1 MRSRCDAGVSA
12 PAASAL
18 GALVLVVALVA
29 FLLLSGVLE
38 RDAPSAQD
46 EQGRGIPAAAYQDVV
61 LGVDRE
67 ALTQRLRPEEPL
79 DPRAVGRDPAETPRG
94 DSCLYYVAL
103 GDAED
108 LYRFCFE
115 DDRLVDK
122 SVVVRDAP
130 R

>member
-1 MRSRCDAGVSA
+1 V
-12 PAASAL
+12 ASAL

-38 RDAPSAQD
+38 RDPPSAQD
-46 EQGRGIPAAAYQDVV
+46 AEGRGIPAATYQDVV
-61 LGVDRE
+61 LGVDEE
-67 ALTQRLRPEEPL
+67 ALTERLRPEEPL
-79 DPRAVGRDPAETPRG
+79 DPRAVGRDPRETPRG
-94 DSCLYYVAL
+94 DSCLYYAAR
-103 GDAED
+103 GDARD

-122 SVVVRDAP
+122 SVVVRDEP